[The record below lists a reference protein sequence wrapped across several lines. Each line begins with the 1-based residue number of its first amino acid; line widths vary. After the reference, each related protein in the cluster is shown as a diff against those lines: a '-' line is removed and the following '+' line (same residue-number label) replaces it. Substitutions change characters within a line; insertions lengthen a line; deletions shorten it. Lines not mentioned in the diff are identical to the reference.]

1 MHIQGGAVLANTSA
15 GAGIG
20 RLSTARIWAFAATG
34 IPGAAL
40 LIATGT
46 YLPPFYTGAAVGISL
61 VAYSLTTTIVRIVD
75 LVFDPILGWM
85 MDRTYTRW
93 GRFRPWYV
101 AGVPI
106 SMLGCY
112 MLLNPTHGAGVTYL
126 GTWYLVLWIGLSIT
140 TLGHASWGAALAA
153 NYHERS
159 RIYGWMTALAPLGS
173 VGLLL
178 LPLFTNHKLTLGDPK
193 SFHAISMIL
202 VISIPIG
209 ALIMLLF
216 TPERPKPVSA
226 THKSTFG
233 DYVAM
238 MGRPTMRKLILADLA
253 YTLGPGVTGPLYAF
267 FFGQIKG
274 FTKAEVGYLLIF
286 YIGAALVGGMA
297 WPVIAKRV
305 NKHRAIQIASVLYAV
320 SQTSL
325 MATPRLLFWPTAIG
339 MLAVGFCASAF
350 ILLVRSM
357 VADYADEMRLEQGRE
372 SAGVLYAMVTTTQKV
387 GQSINVLLV
396 FPILQFIF
404 HFDPKK
410 PVNDAFALQGLQL
423 CYLFAPI
430 IFVLVGAALFF
441 GYQLDENR
449 HSEIRAALDAR
460 DAELEGAI
468 AVEPATAGPAP
479 GGVQASATS

>member
-1 MHIQGGAVLANTSA
+1 MANTSS

-40 LIATGT
+40 LIAAGT

-75 LVFDPILGWM
+75 LVFDPLLGWF
-85 MDRTYTRW
+85 MDRTHSRW

-101 AGVPI
+101 VGVPI
-106 SMLGCY
+106 TMLGAY
-112 MLLNPTHGAGVTYL
+112 MLLNPHEGAGVVYL
-126 GTWYLVLWIGLSIT
+126 GVWYGILWVGLSIT
-140 TLGHASWGAALAA
+140 TLSHASWGAALAV

-178 LPLFTNHKLTLGDPK
+178 LPLLTDHKIVLGKPE
-193 SFHAISMIL
+193 SFHAISLII
-202 VISIPIG
+202 VIALPIG

-216 TPERPKPVSA
+216 TPERPRVVVEKQ
-226 THKSTFG
+226 KFGFG

-286 YIGAALVGGMA
+286 YIGAALVGGIV
-297 WPVIAKRV
+297 WPFIAKRV
-305 NKHRAIQIASVLYAV
+305 NKHRAVQIASILYAIA
-320 SQTSL
+320 QISL

-350 ILLVRSM
+350 ILLIRSM

-372 SAGVLYAMVTTTQKV
+372 RAGVLYAMVTTTQKL

-396 FPILQFIF
+396 FPILQYIF

-430 IFVLVGAALFF
+430 IFVLIGAALFF
-441 GYQLDENR
+441 GYTLDEAR
-449 HSEIRAALDAR
+449 HSEIRAALDAQ
-460 DAELEGAI
+460 DAEAEALAAEPVIAGA
-468 AVEPATAGPAP
+468 AP
-479 GGVQASATS
+479 GGTPAAATH

>member
-1 MHIQGGAVLANTSA
+1 MAHAQQGAA
-15 GAGIG
+15 IG

-34 IPGAAL
+34 IPAAAL

-75 LVFDPILGWM
+75 LVFDPLLGWM

-101 AGVPI
+101 VGVPI
-106 SMLGCY
+106 TMLGAY
-112 MLLNPTHGAGVTYL
+112 MLLNPHDGAGVTYL
-126 GTWYLVLWIGLSIT
+126 GLWYLILWIGLSIT
-140 TLGHASWGAALAA
+140 SLGHASWGAALAV

-178 LPLFTNHKLTLGDPK
+178 LPLLTNHKIVLGDPED
-193 SFHAISMIL
+193 FHAISLII
-202 VISIPIG
+202 VIGLPIG

-216 TPERPKPVSA
+216 TPERPRLIKEEQ
-226 THKSTFG
+226 KFG
-233 DYVAM
+233 FKDYAAM

-253 YTLGPGVTGPLYAF
+253 FTLGPGVTGPLYAF

-274 FTKAEVGYLLIF
+274 FDRAEIGFLLIF
-286 YIGAALVGGMA
+286 YIGAALVGGIV
-297 WPVIAKRV
+297 WPIIAKRV
-305 NKHRAIQIASVLYAV
+305 SKHRAVQIASVLYAIA
-320 SQTSL
+320 QTSL
-325 MATPRLLFWPTAIG
+325 MATPAVLFWPTAIG

-350 ILLVRSM
+350 ILLIRSM

-372 SAGVLYAMVTTTQKV
+372 RAGVLYAMVTTTQKL

-404 HFDPKK
+404 KFDPKK
-410 PVNDAFALQGLQL
+410 PVNDAFALKGLQL

-430 IFVLVGAALFF
+430 IFVLIGAALFF
-441 GYQLDENR
+441 GYTLDEEQ
-449 HSEIRAALDAR
+449 HSIIRAALDAR
-460 DAELEGAI
+460 D
-468 AVEPATAGPAP
+468 
-479 GGVQASATS
+479 SATSAEQTGSAPGDAPPVVREA